1 MGRGFESLRPRKLK
15 ILTMFRKRDEDEKRE
30 LPDIWKFIILVG
42 FIVGM
47 FVGIMKFT
55 DWVEE
60 RDMMMQYGYE
70 YTGE

>member
-1 MGRGFESLRPRKLK
+1 
-15 ILTMFRKRDEDEKRE
+15 MFRKRDEDEKRE

-47 FVGIMKFT
+47 FVGIIKFT
-55 DWVEE
+55 DWDEE
-60 RDMMMQYGYE
+60 SDMMMQYGYE